1 MKGTP
6 IQYDQIQRWMQ
17 AVITHPGGIGAGV
30 SSEAA
35 RQTIDVGFEELE
47 TIVTRSES
55 LTGAERLAIYSRG
68 YHARLIECFRA
79 EFPCLLHALGDDL
92 FNQFVIEYLL
102 HYPPRSYTLNR
113 LAESFPRFLAESRPD
128 AEAPRDERESW
139 PDFIIDLATFER
151 AFFETFNGPGVEDRV
166 QDSDKAQPRLS
177 SNQVLNIPDERFSE
191 MGVEPSPCLRL
202 LAFHYPVGD
211 YFLAA
216 RRQQNPDLPAP
227 AETFIAMTR
236 QNYVVR
242 FFNLTAM
249 QYELLRALMD
259 SLSISQALS
268 LAAEMSGQ
276 DIASVSTKARGW
288 LREWVDASL
297 LVSLVSERTEPQ

>member
-6 IQYDQIQRWMQ
+6 IQYDQLQRWMQ
-17 AVITHPGGIGAGV
+17 AVITHPGGVSAGV
-30 SSEAA
+30 SSEDA
-35 RQTIDVGFEELE
+35 RQTIDVDFEALE

-55 LTGAERLAIYSRG
+55 LTGAERLSIYSRA

-79 EFPCLLHALGDDL
+79 EFPCLLHALGDVL

-128 AEAPRDERESW
+128 ADAPREERESW

-151 AFFETFNGPGVEDRV
+151 AFFETFNGPGEEACVED
-166 QDSDKAQPRLS
+166 QLRLRS
-177 SNQVLNIPDERFSE
+177 AQVLNIPGEQFSG
-191 MGVEPSPCLRL
+191 MRVEPSPCLRL

-216 RRQQNPDLPAP
+216 RRQQNPNLPAP

-242 FFNLTAM
+242 FFDFTVV

-259 SLSISQALS
+259 GLSISQALS
-268 LAAEMSGQ
+268 RAAEMSVQ
-276 DIASVSTKARGW
+276 DIALLSTKARGW
-288 LREWVDASL
+288 LRAWADTGL
-297 LVSLVSERTEPQ
+297 LVSLVSNG